1 MKKEAEGESVNDL
14 SLKKDSSLL
23 QRLSCLSLKL
33 LVTDIMPKKS
43 KCTLL
48 QKYKRFLNCI
58 WCFIPFHQ
66 KAKASI

>member
-1 MKKEAEGESVNDL
+1 MKKEAKGKSVNDL
-14 SLKKDSSLL
+14 SLKKDSFLL
-23 QRLSCLSLKL
+23 QCLNCLSLKT

-58 WCFIPFHQ
+58 
-66 KAKASI
+66 